1 MRVEN
6 KDTRASAFVFSAF
19 TVNLKDIEVVVRKCS
34 VKKVLMNFAKFTG
47 KQLCLRLCLLKCVS
61 SIGVLF

>member
-6 KDTRASAFVFSAF
+6 KDTRASAFVFSVF

-47 KQLCLRLCLLKCVS
+47 KQLYLRLCLLKCVS
-61 SIGVLF
+61 SIGVFL